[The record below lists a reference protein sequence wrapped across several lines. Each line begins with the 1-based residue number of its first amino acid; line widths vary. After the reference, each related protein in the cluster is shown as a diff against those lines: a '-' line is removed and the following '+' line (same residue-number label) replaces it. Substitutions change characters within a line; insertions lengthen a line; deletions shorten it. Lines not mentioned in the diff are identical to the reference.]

1 MKTVLAASCSL
12 LLLAVSSPTTH
23 AQLLW
28 TCGLN
33 DNNQPCTQQ
42 NPCTGGGPT
51 ANFVQE
57 NGTINPLPGVA
68 NSPSVDK
75 QSDNDYYFL
84 GDFSLTIDSV
94 LNYYGAYTPVGTV
107 ANNEESAERAF
118 AGGDND
124 LRYHFNLPADL
135 QPTDLLTVGFK
146 WISLDTGGHSDPRY
160 GVEVYFNGVLVQ
172 PQIVVRPAQLG
183 VDYTTPQFTAASVN
197 AQVGAGYDNIVSLK
211 GISYSGDGGGA
222 WMGLD
227 YVQLNKG
234 TVVIPPP
241 VFPWSVGKAD
251 NDQPCTQQNP
261 CNGGGENAT
270 FVQENG
276 TVNPLPGSPNS
287 PEVDRQADNDYYF
300 AGSYTGTIP

>member
-1 MKTVLAASCSL
+1 MKTALAVSCSL
-12 LLLAVSSPTTH
+12 LLLASTTH

-33 DNNQPCTQQ
+33 DNTQPCTQQ
-42 NPCTGGGPT
+42 SPCTGGGPT

-57 NGTINPLPGVA
+57 NGTINPLPGVP
-68 NSPSVDK
+68 NSPSRDRE
-75 QSDNDYYFL
+75 SDNDYYFA

-94 LNYYGAYTPVGTV
+94 LAYYGAYTPVGNV
-107 ANNEESAERAF
+107 AANEESAERAF

-124 LRYHFNLPADL
+124 LRYHFNLPDDL

-183 VDYTTPQFTAASVN
+183 VAYTTPQFTAASVN
-197 AQVGAGYDNIVSLK
+197 AQVGIGYDNIVSLK

-227 YVQLNKG
+227 YVQLNKA
-234 TVVIPPP
+234 TEVIPPA
-241 VFPWSVGKAD
+241 VFPWSVGKDDDGWPAGD
-251 NDQPCTQQNP
+251 
-261 CNGGGENAT
+261 GGGPNTT
-270 FVQENG
+270 FVQESFSLNS
-276 TVNPLPGSPNS
+276 LPGNPNS
-287 PEVDRQADNDYYF
+287 PEVKNQADNDYYF
-300 AGSYTGTIP
+300 AGSYKIGRAHV